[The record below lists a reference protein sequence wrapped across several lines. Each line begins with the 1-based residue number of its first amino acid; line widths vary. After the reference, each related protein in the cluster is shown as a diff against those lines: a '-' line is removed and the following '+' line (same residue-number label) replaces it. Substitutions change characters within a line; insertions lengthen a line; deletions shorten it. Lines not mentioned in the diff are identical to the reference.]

1 MRIGG
6 RREVSGEEPWR
17 RIGATLAL
25 QSAWTAPGQAPR
37 WQALF
42 AARRRPML
50 LPVARYPIQRACL
63 RYFMGERR
71 AAWLARAL
79 LGANHLWPG
88 GGLLP
93 EVELPDAAA
102 PSGAAAPL
110 PRDAAYVAFQV
121 GTPGPYQKASALFLD
136 AQGEAVALAKTAM
149 APSGDAMVRSEA
161 HWLAVLADIDALAG
175 QVPRLLGEGETAEG
189 RRYLVASAASSTRTT
204 LDFTPSHAR
213 FLGALGRTCFG
224 SGGFRDSQ
232 GARALRRNLERLGAV
247 LPEGRRVDLHE
258 AVADCQALLA
268 DYDGPLVVS
277 QGDFAPWNIRMHGRD
292 VFVFDWEYAS
302 EGANPLSDL
311 LHYLLMPRALGG
323 GRLRGRILD
332 GALRRARAFA
342 RQTYPEW
349 RWRERTVSALALGY
363 LLGVLLHFTVA
374 SGRFEPRHPVIA
386 SYWQLM
392 KERASWMA
400 A

>member
-6 RREVSGEEPWR
+6 RRKVTGDEPWR
-17 RIGATLAL
+17 RIGATLAQ
-25 QSAWTAPGQAPR
+25 QSAWTAPGWAPR
-37 WQALF
+37 WQVLF
-42 AARRRPML
+42 AGRRRPML
-50 LPVARYPIQRACL
+50 MPAARYAIQRACVRCFL
-63 RYFMGERR
+63 GERR

-79 LGANHLWPG
+79 LRANSLCPGA
-88 GGLLP
+88 GLLP
-93 EVELPDAAA
+93 EVDLPDAPARRGAA
-102 PSGAAAPL
+102 PPL
-110 PRDAAYVAFQV
+110 GDAAYVAFQV
-121 GTPGPYQKASALFLD
+121 GTPGPFQKASALFLS
-136 AQGEAVALAKTAM
+136 AKGEGVALAKTAM

-161 HWLAVLADIDALAG
+161 RWLGTLAGIDALAA
-175 QVPRLLGEGETAEG
+175 QVPRLLGEGETTQG
-189 RRYLVASAASSTRTT
+189 RRYLVASTASSTCTT

-224 SGGFRDSQ
+224 TGGFRDSP
-232 GARALRRNLERLGAV
+232 GARALRRNLERLRGI
-247 LPEGRRVDLHE
+247 LPEGRRIALHD

-277 QGDFAPWNIRMHGRD
+277 QGDFAPWNIRMHGQE

-302 EGANPLSDL
+302 EGANPLSDV
-311 LHYLLMPRALGG
+311 LHYLLMPRALG
-323 GRLRGRILD
+323 RGRVRGRMLG
-332 GALRRARAFA
+332 GALRRAQAFA

-374 SGRFEPRHPVIA
+374 SGRFEAAHPVIA
-386 SYWQLM
+386 NYWLLM
-392 KERASWMA
+392 KERSSWMA